1 MDNSKITIRS
11 PHLEGAEVSWFA
23 PICNGDDRYLGER
36 SMDYKSTFE
45 NTSEVLLTAD
55 KNGFRNILCPSSYQV
70 GQDTLPFV
78 SAVAPMTKQINM
90 LAAIRCGEIHP
101 AMLGRTLSTI
111 DHILKGRFTINII
124 SSPLPGE
131 ESMSSEDRYQRSRE
145 VIEILKQGWTQDEID
160 YQGKFYNMKIPS
172 LPVKSYQNGGPLLY
186 FGGYSPAAV
195 DLCAEHCDVYLMW
208 PETEENL
215 KKLMENMSAK
225 AAAYGRKVDFGLRVH
240 VVVRETEEEA
250 REYADSIVSKL
261 GVEQGKEMR
270 ERALDA
276 KSYGVSRQAQ
286 MRELSEDD
294 GYVEPHMWTGIGRG
308 RSGCGA
314 ALVGNPDQIVEK
326 LNRYMDMGIRAFIF
340 SGYPHKEECERFA
353 KLVLPKLK
361 TFSMPIAQ
369 GKVNAEEPLT
379 PLAGAV
385 RI

>member
-36 SMDYKSTFE
+36 NMNYKSTFE
-45 NTSEVLLTAD
+45 NASEILLTAD

-78 SAVAPMTKQINM
+78 SAVAPMTQQINM
-90 LAAIRCGEIHP
+90 LAAVRCGEIHP
-101 AMLGRTLSTI
+101 AMLGKTLSTI

-160 YQGKFYNMKIPS
+160 YQGKFYSMKVSS
-172 LPVKSYQNGGPLLY
+172 LPIKSYQNGGPLLY

-195 DLCAEHCDVYLMW
+195 ELCAEHCDVYLMW

-215 KKLMENMSAK
+215 RKLMENMSAK
-225 AAAYGRKVDFGLRVH
+225 AATYGRKVDFGLRVH

-286 MRELSEDD
+286 MREISEDD

-369 GKVNAEEPLT
+369 GKVSAEEPST
-379 PLAGAV
+379 PLAAGV

>member
-1 MDNSKITIRS
+1 MDNSKIEIRS

-36 SMDYKSTFE
+36 SMEYKSTFE
-45 NTSEVLLTAD
+45 NTSQILLTAD

-78 SAVAPMTKQINM
+78 SAVAPMTEQINL
-90 LAAIRCGEIHP
+90 LAAVRCGEIHP
-101 AMLGRTLSTI
+101 AMLARTLATI
-111 DHILKGRFTINII
+111 DHILEGRFTINII

-131 ESMSSEDRYQRSRE
+131 EMSSEDRYQRSRE

-160 YQGKFYNMKIPS
+160 YQGKFYNMKLSS
-172 LPVKSYQNGGPLLY
+172 LPAKPYQNGGPLLY

-208 PETEENL
+208 PETEGNL

-250 REYADSIVSKL
+250 RAYADSIVSKL
-261 GVEQGKEMR
+261 GVEQGIEMR

-286 MRELSEDD
+286 MREISEDD

-353 KLVLPKLK
+353 KLVLPRLK
-361 TFSMPIAQ
+361 TFSMPVAQ
-369 GKVNAEEPLT
+369 GKVSEGEPMS
-379 PLAGAV
+379 PLGAGV

>member
-1 MDNSKITIRS
+1 MESSKITIRS
-11 PHLEGAEVSWFA
+11 PHLEGAEISWFA

-36 SMDYKSTFE
+36 DMNYKSTFE
-45 NTSEVLLTAD
+45 NTSEILLTAD
-55 KNGFRNILCPSSYQV
+55 RNGFRNILCPSSYQV

-78 SAVAPMTKQINM
+78 AAVAPMTKNINL
-90 LAAIRCGEIHP
+90 LAAVRCGEIHP
-101 AMLGRTLSTI
+101 PMLARTLATI
-111 DHILKGRFTINII
+111 DHILEGRFTINII

-131 ESMSSEDRYQRSRE
+131 EMSSEDRYQRSRE
-145 VIEILKQGWTQDEID
+145 VIEILKQSWTQDEID
-160 YQGKFYNMKIPS
+160 HRGQFYNMKLSS
-172 LPVKSYQNGGPLLY
+172 LPAKPYQNGGPLLY
-186 FGGYSPAAV
+186 FGGYSPPAV
-195 DLCAEHCDVYLMW
+195 ELCAEHCDVYLMW

-215 KKLMENMSAK
+215 RKLMKNMSAK
-225 AAAYGRKVDFGLRVH
+225 AATYGRKVDFGLRVH

-261 GVEQGKEMR
+261 EFEKGKEMR

-286 MRELSEDD
+286 MRELSKDD

-353 KLVLPKLK
+353 KLVLPRLK
-361 TFSMPIAQ
+361 TFSMPEVQ
-369 GKVNAEEPLT
+369 GKIPQEAPMSPLG
-379 PLAGAV
+379 AAV